1 MHPSISRTQGTYS
14 DQTGQTNECS
24 GSTPTCTKCNEGTYQ
39 SDFGASQCTTC
50 PGGQYQ
56 SSSGASSCTLCSANT
71 YSSTAGAKVKSSCES
86 CTSSQFSEPG
96 ATLCA
101 TSMQTANSLPPSVTL
116 SKLGKY
122 TPMLFITHTT
132 EDANVIT
139 FTHRSVSKFLAAGDT
154 VAVTGIVGTSIQKA
168 QNKLHTVVS
177 ATDTT
182 FTAATLPSTAD
193 WGKTSAGGAARGI
206 STYTASAVVSFTP
219 SQFNVPKTGGVL
231 VQFPPN
237 FDGFG
242 ADAATAQKVPLSV
255 RANYQAKIGSTKAPG
270 SIDFESVDGLK
281 VGEQVVYTTTAA
293 IALVP
298 LVNGAS
304 YTIDS
309 VVTLAGTVVLKY
321 QGGADGIGVV
331 AFLNGKGS
339 SSDTFTHTTVVTS
352 NLIVTDL
359 IGAGLSGPYS
369 VVVGPNPGD
378 TSSSADPLFNIS
390 TTYVLNLANIIVTPN
405 PSTIGRVASGSTEGR
420 GRVWGEPT
428 HPGKI
433 VDQVKVYTLG
443 ARGTPLSTRYLERG
457 IASVLPHTKTVLLH
471 LDAHAYLESP
481 AALATSGLGIVGKR
495 AVAVSILDKS
505 AWPTQRYCTINGTDA
520 TFTKSFKGAS
530 TTTTATQVPAP
541 GVNLETARLT
551 CSVDLPSNVV
561 VLLVA
566 TRLPSA
572 VGAVS
577 PSKACLMAG
586 VDGTATVTTMYVG
599 GLYQRKER

>member
-1 MHPSISRTQGTYS
+1 M
-14 DQTGQTNECS
+14 
-24 GSTPTCTKCNEGTYQ
+24 
-39 SDFGASQCTTC
+39 
-50 PGGQYQ
+50 
-56 SSSGASSCTLCSANT
+56 
-71 YSSTAGAKVKSSCES
+71 S

-96 ATLCA
+96 ATRCA
-101 TSMQTANSLPPSVTL
+101 MSMQTANSLPPSVTL

-122 TPMLFITHTT
+122 TPMLFITHTI
-132 EDANVIT
+132 EVADEIT
-139 FTHRSVSKFLAAGDT
+139 FTHRSVSNFLAAGDT
-154 VAVTGIVGTSIQKA
+154 VAVTGIVGTPIQEA

-193 WGKTSAGGAARGI
+193 WVKTSTGGAARGI

-219 SQFNVPKTGGVL
+219 SQVSVPKTGGVL

-237 FDGFG
+237 FGGFG

-255 RANYQAKIGSTKAPG
+255 RTNYQAKSGSTIAPG
-270 SIDFESVDGLK
+270 SIEFDSVVGLK
-281 VGEQVVYTTTAA
+281 GGEKVVYTTTADT
-293 IALVP
+293 ALEP

-309 VVTLAGTVVLKY
+309 VVPPGTVVLKY
-321 QGGADGIGVV
+321 QGGADGTGVV
-331 AFLNGKGS
+331 AFLDGKGS
-339 SSDTFTHTTVVTS
+339 SSDTFTHTTEVATS

-369 VVVGPNPGD
+369 VVVGPDPDD
-378 TSSSADPLFNIS
+378 TSSSADPLFNIG
-390 TTYVLNLANIIVTPN
+390 TTYVLNLANIIVAPN
-405 PSTIGRVASGSTEGR
+405 PSTTGRVASTEGR

-457 IASVLPHTKTVLLH
+457 VASVLPHTKAVLLH
-471 LDAHAYLESP
+471 LDAHAYLEYP
-481 AALATSGLGIVGKR
+481 AASAASGLGIMPVGKS
-495 AVAVSILDKS
+495 AVAVSIIDQS
-505 AWPTQRYCTINGTDA
+505 AWPTQRYCTIDGTDA
-520 TFTKSFKGAS
+520 KFTKSFQGAS
-530 TTTTATQVPAP
+530 ATTTATQVPAP
-541 GVNLETARLT
+541 GVNLGTARLT
-551 CSVDLPSNVV
+551 CSIDLHPNTV

-577 PSKACLMAG
+577 PSTDCLVAG
-586 VDGTATVTTMYVG
+586 VDSSTAETMYVG
-599 GLYQRKER
+599 GLCQRTDSWGIKRT

>member
-1 MHPSISRTQGTYS
+1 M
-14 DQTGQTNECS
+14 
-24 GSTPTCTKCNEGTYQ
+24 
-39 SDFGASQCTTC
+39 
-50 PGGQYQ
+50 
-56 SSSGASSCTLCSANT
+56 
-71 YSSTAGAKVKSSCES
+71 KSSCES

-321 QGGADGIGVV
+321 QGGADGTGVV

-457 IASVLPHTKTVLLH
+457 IASVLPHTRTVLLH
-471 LDAHAYLESP
+471 LDAHAYLEYP
-481 AALATSGLGIVGKR
+481 AASATSGLGIVGKR

-505 AWPTQRYCTINGTDA
+505 AWPTQRYCTIDGTDA

-530 TTTTATQVPAP
+530 TTTTATQVPTP

-577 PSKACLMAG
+577 PSKACLVAG
-586 VDGTATVTTMYVG
+586 VRVDGTAAVTTMYVG
-599 GLYQRKER
+599 GLCQRKER